1 MQVLTNLIHVA
12 LDGTVQFT
20 GSYGWAIILLTIGLR
35 LAMLPLHLWQQRSA
49 AASARQQVQV
59 KEIQEKYQGAE
70 ADRRLREVYS
80 GSVKHLLAGCLP
92 ALLQWPVFMAMYG
105 ALNSFAIAVPAGFFW
120 LSNLSAPD
128 PYLILPLLAVL
139 TSGWQT
145 FTTVPKQQRWS
156 MLFLPVVMG
165 FFVVKASAA
174 VGLYWVV
181 SNAFS
186 LVQHYLLTRRTA
198 SALA

>member
-12 LDGTVQFT
+12 LGGIVQLT

-49 AASARQQVQV
+49 AASARLQAQV
-59 KEIQEKYQGAE
+59 KEIQETYKGAE
-70 ADRRLREVYS
+70 AERRVQEVYS
-80 GSVKHLLAGCLP
+80 RSGAQLLAGCLP

-105 ALNSFAIAVPAGFFW
+105 ALNSFAIAIPAGFFW
-120 LSNLSAPD
+120 LSSLSAPD
-128 PYLILPLLAVL
+128 PYLVLPLLAVL

-145 FTTVPKQQRWS
+145 LATVPKQQRLT
-156 MLFLPVVMG
+156 MLVLPVIMG

-181 SNAFS
+181 SNVFS
-186 LVQHYLLTRRTA
+186 LAQHYLLTRRTA